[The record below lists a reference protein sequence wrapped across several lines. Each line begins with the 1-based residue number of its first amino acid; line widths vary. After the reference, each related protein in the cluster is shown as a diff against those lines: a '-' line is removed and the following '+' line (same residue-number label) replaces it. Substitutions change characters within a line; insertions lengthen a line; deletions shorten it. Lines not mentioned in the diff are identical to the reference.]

1 MDNVAPATGLQAAR
15 VEAVACP
22 GCGLLCDDLVV
33 ERKHDDE
40 LKVVEHGCPKSIA
53 FFERPL
59 TPSTPRIAGNSVD
72 LDAAIARAVQIVTQS
87 AHPLI
92 AGLGTDVQGMRAV
105 MNLAE
110 TAGATLDHMNAK
122 SSMRNL
128 LVLQNSGWQITTLTE
143 VRNRVDL
150 LVIVGTDIVS
160 YFPRFFER
168 NVWNQES
175 MFGQDT
181 AAREIVYLGGRNI
194 DISAGIAPNGQ
205 QPTVLPCDQDRIPEV
220 LAALRALGSGKPL
233 AATDVAGIAVSDL
246 QRLAQRL
253 ADAKY
258 SVIAWT
264 ASALD
269 FPHAELAIQNIAGIV
284 ATLNQTTR
292 SAGLPLSGSDGDLG
306 AYNTSAWISGYP
318 FRSSYRRDHP
328 DYDPYHYSTEAMLA
342 TGETDA
348 LLWISSFSPER
359 EPPKSTV
366 PTVVFGHP
374 AMQFEREPEVFI
386 PVAIPGIDCT
396 GTQFRSDSSVAL
408 PLKKLRNTP
417 FPRLDEVLAA
427 IEAALPKKEAALPGK
442 NTSC

>member
-1 MDNVAPATGLQAAR
+1 MENVAPPTGSPAAR
-15 VEAVACP
+15 AEAVACP

-33 ERKHDDE
+33 ERSPGGD

-59 TPSTPRIAGNSVD
+59 TPSSPRIAGQDAS
-72 LDAAIARAVQIVTQS
+72 LDSAVARAVQIVAQ
-87 AHPLI
+87 AHHPLI

-110 TAGATLDHMNAK
+110 TTGATIDHMNAK

-168 NVWNQES
+168 NVWNAES
-175 MFGQDT
+175 MFGQAT
-181 AAREIVYLGGRNI
+181 AAREIVYLGGRDI
-194 DISAGIAPNGQ
+194 DTSAGISPDGR
-205 QPTVLPCDQDRIPEV
+205 QPTVLPCDPDKIPEV
-220 LAALRALGSGKPL
+220 LATLRAIGSGKPL
-233 AATDVAGIAVSDL
+233 AATEVAGIAVADL
-246 QRLAQRL
+246 RQLAERLAN
-253 ADAKY
+253 AKY

-264 ASALD
+264 ASALN

-318 FRSSYRRDHP
+318 FRSSYRRGHP
-328 DYDPYHYSTEAMLA
+328 DYDPYHYSVEHMLA
-342 TGETDA
+342 TNEADA
-348 LLWISSFSPER
+348 LLWISGFSPER
-359 EPPKSTV
+359 QPPKNAV

-374 AMQFEREPEVFI
+374 AMQLEHEPEVFI
-386 PVAIPGIDCT
+386 PVAVPGMDCT

-408 PLKKLRNTP
+408 PLKKLRDTP

>member
-1 MDNVAPATGLQAAR
+1 MDKVARPISQQASR
-15 VEAVACP
+15 IEAVACP
-22 GCGLLCDDLVV
+22 GCGLLCDDIVID
-33 ERKHDDE
+33 RSPDNQ
-40 LKVVEHGCPKSIA
+40 LKVAANGCAKSIA

-59 TPSTPRIAGNSVD
+59 STATPRINGTTTDIDSAV
-72 LDAAIARAVQIVTQS
+72 ARAAEVLGN
-87 AHPLI
+87 ARHPLI
-92 AGLGTDVQGMRAV
+92 GGLGTDVQGMRAV
-105 MNLAE
+105 MNLAG
-110 TAGATLDHMNAK
+110 TAGATLDHMNSK

-128 LVLQNSGWQITTLTE
+128 FVLQNSGWQITTLTE

-150 LVIVGTDIVS
+150 LVIVGTDVVS

-168 NVWNQES
+168 NVWNKES

-194 DISAGIAPNGQ
+194 DTSAGIAPDGR
-205 QPTVLPCDQDRIPEV
+205 QPTVLPCDQGRIPEA
-220 LAALRALGSGKPL
+220 LAALRAIASGKPV
-233 AATDVAGIAVSDL
+233 AAMTIAGIATADL
-246 QRLAQRL
+246 RRLAERL
-253 ADAKY
+253 TNAKY
-258 SVIAWT
+258 SVIAWA

-306 AYNTSAWISGYP
+306 VYNTSAWISGYP

-328 DYDPYHYSTEAMLA
+328 DYDPYHYSTERMLA
-342 TGETDA
+342 AGEADT

-359 EPPKSTV
+359 VPPATSV

-374 AMQFEREPEVFI
+374 SMQFEREPEVFI
-386 PVAIPGIDCT
+386 PVAVPGMDCT

-408 PLKKLRNTP
+408 PLKKLRNTQL
-417 FPRLDEVLAA
+417 PRLDQVLVA
-427 IEAALPKKEAALPGK
+427 IEAKLPKKEVALK
-442 NTSC
+442 KENTSC

>member
-1 MDNVAPATGLQAAR
+1 MENVAPAAGLQTAR

-33 ERKHDDE
+33 ERSGGE

-59 TPSTPRIAGNSVD
+59 VDSTPRIAGHGAD
-72 LDAAIARAVQIVTQS
+72 LDTAIARAVQIVAQS

-92 AGLGTDVQGMRAV
+92 GGLGTDVQGMRAV

-110 TAGATLDHMNAK
+110 TAGATIDHMNSK

-168 NVWNQES
+168 NVWNRES

-194 DISAGIAPNGQ
+194 DTSAGVAPDGR
-205 QPTVLPCDQDRIPEV
+205 QPTVLPCDQDKIPEV
-220 LAALRALGSGKPL
+220 LAALRAIGSGKPL
-233 AATDVAGIAVSDL
+233 ATAEVAGIPTTEL
-246 QRLAQRL
+246 HRLAERL

-328 DYDPYHYSTEAMLA
+328 DYDAYHYSTERMLA
-342 TGETDA
+342 TQETDA
-348 LLWISSFSPER
+348 LLWISSFNPER

-386 PVAIPGIDCT
+386 PVAVPGIDCS
-396 GTQFRSDSSVAL
+396 GTQFRSDSSVSL
-408 PLKKLRNTP
+408 PLKKLRDTQL
-417 FPRLDEVLAA
+417 PRLDEVLAA
-427 IEAALPKKEAALPGK
+427 IEAALLERKHHADQA
-442 NTSC
+442 